1 MGTTHTKAQLEAII
15 AELGTK
21 IATLEQAQVQDIKP
35 ANKTAR
41 KPKAQTKAQKATKK
55 LRLANLAAGRMS
67 TAKYQ
72 CTCGTCFFKPES
84 GAKHMARKGAGHEVT
99 TLKA

>member
-1 MGTTHTKAQLEAII
+1 MATHTKAQLEAII

-21 IATLEQAQVQDIKP
+21 IATLEQAQMP
-35 ANKTAR
+35 ANETAR